1 MRKSI
6 ATLAVFSLC
15 AVPAFAAEGKTIF
28 SCIAVDGKTITV
40 QKIKDDYLLSYGKII
55 VKNPIK
61 QVINNEGSYIARG
74 SSFITNS
81 LALQGKNVS
90 YKIQFVQ
97 THNGQLADT
106 PMLYI
111 EKGEVFNQVECDV
124 KKKIVHNFERN
135 IMNSL

>member
-15 AVPAFAAEGKTIF
+15 AVPALAAEGKTIF
-28 SCIAVDGKTITV
+28 SCIAVDGKAITV
-40 QKIKDDYLLSYGKII
+40 QKIKDDYQLSYGKIT
-55 VKNPIK
+55 VKNSVK

-81 LALQGKNVS
+81 LAFQGKNVS

-124 KKKIVHNFERN
+124 KKKIVHNFEQN